1 MINTYKLYV
10 DFLNGVIEPDRPIK
24 IVKNDSD
31 SILFKFVFKNVEA
44 ERKVIKFLFP
54 DGSGS
59 IQELKEDELLLDV
72 SLLKANGNIRF
83 ELSLYNEEQR
93 LTNFA
98 LETMFIRSEL
108 LDEDT
113 IINEDKSLPI
123 LTALIAEVKT
133 LRAEVDGGQAD
144 SEYLN
149 GGGA

>member
-24 IVKNDSD
+24 VVKNDSD

-83 ELSLYNEEQR
+83 ELSLYNEDQR

-98 LETMFIRSEL
+98 LGTMFIRSEL

-113 IINEDKSLPI
+113 VINEDENLPI

-144 SEYLN
+144 SKYLN

>member
-24 IVKNDSD
+24 VVKNDSD
-31 SILFKFVFKNVEA
+31 SVLFKFVFKNAEA

-98 LETMFIRSEL
+98 LGTMFIRSEL

-113 IINEDKSLPI
+113 VINEDENLPI

-144 SEYLN
+144 SKYLN

>member
-24 IVKNDSD
+24 VVKNDSD
-31 SILFKFVFKNVEA
+31 SVLFKFVFKNAEA

-83 ELSLYNEEQR
+83 ELSLYNEAQR

-98 LETMFIRSEL
+98 LGTMFIRSEL

-113 IINEDKSLPI
+113 VINEDENLPI

-144 SEYLN
+144 SKYLN